1 MELVLTQFCYTT
13 PLRSGCKVIGG
24 FLIISATLYL
34 GRHFTQQQLYEP
46 DEGVAHFLELVSAI
60 SLAGSVCSYI
70 IAIILLVGV
79 YKDVLQ
85 MLLGSSVLLFLYA
98 VSLLGV
104 SGYMLYIDQAV
115 YFITLTIYEL
125 VNLYFAIVVFSYYLE
140 RKEETQ
146 FLTTLDEPMR
156 SALERQRD
164 QAKEQGVPDPMRA
177 ALMKYRT
184 DIKEE
189 KRKESQLNQAG
200 SSQPTPGN

>member
-1 MELVLTQFCYTT
+1 MKPVLTQFCCTT
-13 PLRSGCKVIGG
+13 PLRSGCKVIGA

-34 GRHFTQQQLYEP
+34 GRHFTQHQPIES
-46 DEGVAHFLELVSAI
+46 DERVAQFLKLVSTI
-60 SLAGSVCSYI
+60 SVAGSVCSYI
-70 IAIILLVGV
+70 IGIILLVGV

-98 VSLLGV
+98 VSLLAV
-104 SGYMLYIDQAV
+104 AGYMLYICHAI

-146 FLTTLDEPMR
+146 FLTTLDGPMR

-164 QAKEQGVPDPMRA
+164 QAKEQGGPDPMRA

-189 KRKESQLNQAG
+189 KRKENQLNQAG
-200 SSQPTPGN
+200 SSQPTTGN